1 MNKREQKKLII
12 WFLSVVVMISAIS
25 LSKISVYAETNQKVT
40 VKFKLTLGQTEA
52 RDMLNMVNEF
62 RIGTD
67 AWYWNTDDTTKTECI
82 GLNALEYD
90 YNLEKIA
97 TQRAMEIAVSYA
109 HIRPNGENCFS
120 LFDSE
125 YGYKGENIA
134 VGYQTAEDVF
144 EGWQETDEKYSGQG
158 HRRNML
164 SSNFKAIGIGH
175 VYYNGYHY
183 WVQELGDKNLQPQK
197 TEAVDTEVMASVEI
211 MASDIVDSSILAKP
225 ENVSVKI
232 GENVDIPVIQAKI
245 KNAKTWLNREIPVF
259 IDADWSVQN
268 TDYAEI
274 SGKSILGKAMGTTE
288 LIAIIP
294 SLEKNIIVPLT
305 IKSFH
310 VSNITLDKNEVSLLV
325 GETMELKATIESEDE
340 LNKNIIWS
348 SSNEDI
354 ATISKEGIITAL
366 ASGNVI
372 ITAITEDG
380 GKEASCKVTVKENE
394 RKLGDVDNSGDID
407 VNDALIIL
415 KISASL
421 ITPTQAQEKIA
432 DVNGDNTI
440 DSADALLVLK
450 YAAGL
455 ITGFSNS

>member
-1 MNKREQKKLII
+1 M
-12 WFLSVVVMISAIS
+12 
-25 LSKISVYAETNQKVT
+25 
-40 VKFKLTLGQTEA
+40 
-52 RDMLNMVNEF
+52 
-62 RIGTD
+62 
-67 AWYWNTDDTTKTECI
+67 
-82 GLNALEYD
+82 
-90 YNLEKIA
+90 
-97 TQRAMEIAVSYA
+97 AVSYA
-109 HIRPNGENCFS
+109 HTRPNGEDCFS

-125 YGYKGENIA
+125 YGYIGENIA
-134 VGYQTAEDVF
+134 AGYQTAEAVF
-144 EGWQETDEKYSGQG
+144 KGWQETNEKYSGQG

-164 SSNFKAIGIGH
+164 NSNFKAIGIGH

-183 WVQELGDKNLQPQK
+183 WVQEFGDKNLQPQK
-197 TEAVDTEVMASVEI
+197 TEAVDTEVMASIKI
-211 MASDIVDSSILAKP
+211 MGSDIINSSILAKP

-245 KNAKTWLNREIPVF
+245 RNAQMWPKDKEIPVF

-274 SGKSILGKAMGTTE
+274 SGKSILGKAIGTTE
-288 LIAIIP
+288 LIAVIP
-294 SLEKNIIVPLT
+294 SLEKSIAVPLT

-325 GETMELKATIESEDE
+325 GETMELKATIEPEDA

-354 ATISKEGIITAL
+354 VTISKEGIITAL
-366 ASGNVI
+366 ASGNVV

-380 GKEASCKVTVKENE
+380 GKEVSCKVTVKEKENE
-394 RKLGDVDNSGDID
+394 EKLGDVDNSGDID

-455 ITGFSNS
+455 ITGFSNL